1 VAKPVRLRRRAADDV
16 EAAISRYLDEAGPEI
31 AGRFI
36 DAVERGLQRIGRRP
50 HSGSLR
56 FAYELDL
63 PELRVWPL
71 ARFPYL
77 VFYVERQH
85 EIDVWRVL
93 HSRRDLPV
101 PLVGDNDE
109 E

>member
-1 VAKPVRLRRRAADDV
+1 VAKAVRLRRRAAEDV
-16 EAAISRYLDEAGPEI
+16 DGAVGRYLDDAGPEI
-31 AGRFI
+31 ASRCI
-36 DAVERGLQRIGRRP
+36 NAVERSFQQIGRQP

>member
-1 VAKPVRLRRRAADDV
+1 MAKAVRLRRRAADDV
-16 EAAISRYLDEAGPEI
+16 EAAIGRYLDDAGPEI

-36 DAVERGLQRIGRRP
+36 DAVERGLQQIGRHP

-93 HSRRDLPV
+93 HSRRDLP
-101 PLVGDNDE
+101 LTLADNDE